1 MIKVKKECFYIKK
14 YIKLKISVHFY
25 ISGYTFYGDKMEY
38 IEMIILPIISM
49 IVLFIFTKLMG
60 YRQITQ
66 LSLYDYIIGITIGSI
81 ASELAVSSFD
91 NYLQSL
97 IAMIIFGLGTCLL
110 SVLTRI
116 SKKTRTLIEGNPI
129 VLYENDHLNCKA
141 LKIGKIDID
150 EFLMTCRVNGYF
162 NLNDL
167 EKVIL
172 ETNGRFS
179 FYPKENARPVQYID
193 LDKQLN
199 HETMPIDLIKEGKIL
214 KSNLKYIHKDEK
226 WLNNQIIVKGLLLK
240 DIQLMYQDTKG
251 NLYYYLNN
259 EKKNY
264 FI

>member
-1 MIKVKKECFYIKK
+1 MIY
-14 YIKLKISVHFY
+14 
-25 ISGYTFYGDKMEY
+25 
-38 IEMIILPIISM
+38 LPIFSM
-49 IVLFIFTKLMG
+49 VVIFILTKLMG

-91 NYLQSL
+91 DYLQSL

-116 SKKTRTLIEGNPI
+116 SKRTRTFIEGNPI
-129 VLYENDHLNCKA
+129 VLFENDQLNCKA

-150 EFLMTCRVNGYF
+150 EFLMTCRINGYF

-167 EKVIL
+167 DKIIL

-199 HETMPIDLIKEGKIL
+199 QETMPIDLIKEGKIL
-214 KSNLKYIHKDEK
+214 KSNLEYIHKDEK
-226 WLNNQIIVKGLLLK
+226 WLDQQLKVKGLVLK

-251 NLYYYLNN
+251 HLNYYLNN
-259 EKKNY
+259 DKKSY